1 MPPIDVIRRQHHGSA
16 IAAPRPARHSSKF
29 SLFIILHVTKE
40 FPHVVSVLAF
50 YVWRGRRMCNSVV
63 ALVSMTFCL
72 HCNFFLSFFR
82 GYILA
87 FLSRGFDRL
96 KLPDVKFLSSCG
108 RRGWMRHLR
117 FVRVLPKKKSE
128 SRTCF
133 FLYSPLCESSSSSGS

>member
-1 MPPIDVIRRQHHGSA
+1 MAAQSLLHGLPATPVNSLSSSSFMLQKSFRMLFLCSHFMYGWGGQCA
-16 IAAPRPARHSSKF
+16 I
-29 SLFIILHVTKE
+29 
-40 FPHVVSVLAF
+40 
-50 YVWRGRRMCNSVV
+50 SVV

-108 RRGWMRHLR
+108 RRGWMSHLR
-117 FVRVLPKKKSE
+117 FVRVSARE
-128 SRTCF
+128 
-133 FLYSPLCESSSSSGS
+133 EI